1 MYVEHHDLHHEFP
14 QLADAIHQ
22 LKTHNHHFAKL
33 FEEYHQVTSQ
43 VETLEGKNVPVT
55 DEAYE
60 ELKKKRLNLKD
71 KLYAMLIEHTSS
83 RSS

>member
-14 QLADAIHQ
+14 EFADVIHQ

-33 FEEYHQVTSQ
+33 FDEYHQVTSQ

-71 KLYAMLIEHTSS
+71 KLYAMLIEHASS
-83 RSS
+83 RTS

>member
-14 QLADAIHQ
+14 EFADAIHQ

-33 FEEYHQVTSQ
+33 FDEYHQVTSQ

-60 ELKKKRLNLKD
+60 ALKKKRLNLKD
-71 KLYAMLIEHTSS
+71 KLYAMLIEHASS
-83 RSS
+83 RNS